1 MNWLTPVT
9 FKGKYATLVPL
20 SIEHTDNLIKAVK
33 DGELWKLWYA
43 MVPSPENML
52 NEINHRLDYQ
62 SKNLML
68 PFTVIDSKT
77 HKVVGMTTYSQVDNV
92 NKRFDIGFTWY
103 AKTHQKTALNTEC
116 KLLLLTH
123 AFENLKSIAVGFRV
137 DYLNKP
143 SQRAVERLGAKYEGM
158 IRNYAIMFDGTIR
171 DMCLYSILPSE
182 WPRIKSHLNY
192 LLEKHETN
200 I

>member
-1 MNWLTPVT
+1 MNWLNPITL
-9 FKGKYATLVPL
+9 KGKHATLVPL
-20 SIEHTDNLIKAVK
+20 SKEHTNDLIEAVN

-43 MVPSPENML
+43 MVPSPENMT
-52 NEINHRLDYQ
+52 NEINRRLDLQ
-62 SKNLML
+62 SNGLML
-68 PFTVIDSKT
+68 PFS
-77 HKVVGMTTYSQVDNV
+77 VVDNTTQKMIGMTTYSQVDNT

-103 AKTHQKTALNTEC
+103 AKSYQKTFINTEC

-123 AFENLKSIAVGFRV
+123 AFETLKAIAVGFRV

-158 IRNYAIMFDGTIR
+158 MRNYALMSDGSIR

-182 WPRIKSHLNY
+182 WPRIKSHLNH
-192 LLEKHETN
+192 LLDK
-200 I
+200 

>member
-1 MNWLTPVT
+1 MNWLNPITL
-9 FKGKYATLVPL
+9 KGKHATLVPL
-20 SIEHTDNLIKAVK
+20 SKEHTNDLIEAVN

-43 MVPSPENML
+43 MVPSPENMT
-52 NEINHRLDYQ
+52 NEINRRVVLQ
-62 SKNLML
+62 SNGLML
-68 PFTVIDSKT
+68 PFS
-77 HKVVGMTTYSQVDNV
+77 VVDNTTQKMIGMTTYSQVDNT

-103 AKTHQKTALNTEC
+103 AKSYQKTFINTEC

-123 AFENLKSIAVGFRV
+123 AFETLKAIAVGFRV

-158 IRNYAIMFDGTIR
+158 MRNYALMSDGSIR

-182 WPRIKSHLNY
+182 WPRIKSHLNH
-192 LLEKHETN
+192 LLDK
-200 I
+200 